1 MSSSEPEQD
10 ESYSVVNARF
20 FLVVSNSI
28 DPRAMGPTR
37 IVMQF
42 TDSQDGRGAFKA
54 LESAH
59 KPNTTFNKLQL
70 HAKLADAVRE
80 NNEDITAYSL
90 RLVNLRD
97 ELRIK
102 EGNKQVWPDMQFG
115 GAAEGTTRRQ
125 HLRHDNRDHQHY
137 RGHHP
142 RASDAAAA
150 TAFKGTCYNC
160 GATGHKSRDCSRRK
174 GGATRHGSND
184 GQHSRQAHR
193 QANGGN
199 RSDGKNRGDPK
210 QQAGAGSN
218 GKYCP
223 VHPMAKH
230 DAGEC
235 KGLRTSCTTGII
247 PGCFLQNPGCPTKN
261 SALVLKQHPHLATA
275 LAAVATNQE
284 AKSAAA
290 GEQDLP
296 IIRPFGLVTTAPAA
310 VELKPAALAA
320 AADDMPIDM
329 VLDSGAPHHYFD
341 PFELNWSF
349 GVALTDIKPY
359 NHKVNTGGGSRSAV
373 CMGTVHLR
381 LTAADGSLVPLAIAN
396 SINVP
401 LLGHHLLSVNANLK
415 AATAAAAAA
424 AGPSHPGYDGDDF
437 DVVSML
443 EADSDDD
450 EIIPS
455 SATAPTP
462 LAAAAHPGID
472 AAVGAVTT
480 DPAAGDGDT
489 ARNGGSAAATGAV
502 MAARTAPSIP
512 RWKQPKQPST
522 HAMGTRTR
530 ATSQP
535 PPAVNP
541 HDSAVPVLEVALV
554 FADTA
559 TLEPAAWADLVLHAA
574 TLFSA
579 TSALVMF
586 SVFLA
591 QYHVNMFSMPIRLSQ
606 SDVEKVALT
615 LKSPA
620 INAPQQRRRRSAAAA
635 PSASNGRVAQLRGQT
650 VTTPPMETPL
660 IPPWSSLAESSGDSF
675 HPEARCNRSSGD
687 ASVGAAA
694 TTASSERIVA
704 PEARDPTSEEEEL
717 GHPCCNWNHVKAV
730 QAEINTLFQFKRQE
744 CLEACAKMGLSESAV
759 KTGLLNHHFFME
771 RSSFVSFESKHAHD
785 LCTDEL
791 GGVMP
796 FTLTRDKTF
805 LFVRE
810 RWFMAFLAIDRKVE
824 VNGVVP
830 PEYSTILYQLHDLL
844 KKHTL
849 VNQLTR
855 TRWISHDT
863 VNLDIDSGDS
873 GSGNAKAAVKLR
885 DTQFELPALHF
896 KRLLVQLAKAGFTE
910 EQADAASAL
919 WSWSSTINQDTFVL
933 DGSWYTLKGS
943 DLTRIAGTEWLN
955 DVIMDAFLDLR
966 VRQVQHV
973 HAVLSTI
980 YRDNDPAAMSVVEP
994 MRQNAKKQQTNG
1006 SDCGVFVC
1014 ANAWC
1019 HLNNRPFFTQEDAQ
1033 FFRWQDIVKA
1043 VHHSDVKVLDKR
1055 FRVMR
1060 IIAHAHHNFVMYPL
1074 KPTCKYDWPA
1084 KASPLAHAVLT
1095 DSFLVYDRLLEYTYR
1110 IYSTEYMPV
1119 LIALIQKGLDSS
1131 AGPGSQR
1138 TRLHTKIVGT

>member
-70 HAKLADAVRE
+70 HAKLADPVRE

-535 PPAVNP
+535 PPAVNVATA
-541 HDSAVPVLEVALV
+541 AVAAIAAAPPIYPSHTCAATAMLAQAYPTITGVRVADDGGIPVPGEREV
-554 FADTA
+554 
-559 TLEPAAWADLVLHAA
+559 VLHLATALYRVPRQASDAVRAQPTSWNVVGDAVAA
-574 TLFSA
+574 AAGAGGHGQAIVAGGRTPAVQAAGGAHAQPSA
-579 TSALVMF
+579 ADGAGAAVTGPAHVGGAAAAL
-586 SVFLA
+586 A
-591 QYHVNMFSMPIRLSQ
+591 TGAGAAAGGGAGAAAGA
-606 SDVEKVALT
+606 DA
-615 LKSPA
+615 A
-620 INAPQQRRRRSAAAA
+620 GAAAAAAA
-635 PSASNGRVAQLRGQT
+635 PAAPRARPRRCRARAPAEGVLDRGDAPRPRRPAYTTTRDPRIGNVLDAVDCDVGELIKWVERASGTKFYHLLAPLAFAQQSAAGNHARHRLGPATRLQHVAAGTFGPLLWSVLAAARAPCTRAADASRLPEPDKDWDPAHMAILTDGAELSSLRNGVSRVARRLEQQDSQCPANEATYEVLVRKHPAPHQRVG
-650 VTTPPMETPL
+650 VVDAAHDEVRAVLAAARVRCELYAPGLAPPPDNHATA
-660 IPPWSSLAESSGDSF
+660 ILAE
-675 HPEARCNRSSGD
+675 
-687 ASVGAAA
+687 
-694 TTASSERIVA
+694 VA
-704 PEARDPTSEEEEL
+704 PAAGAGDPVQPLALTPSMVVEA
-717 GHPCCNWNHVKAV
+717 
-730 QAEINTLFQFKRQE
+730 
-744 CLEACAKMGLSESAV
+744 
-759 KTGLLNHHFFME
+759 
-771 RSSFVSFESKHAHD
+771 
-785 LCTDEL
+785 
-791 GGVMP
+791 
-796 FTLTRDKTF
+796 
-805 LFVRE
+805 
-810 RWFMAFLAIDRKVE
+810 
-824 VNGVVP
+824 
-830 PEYSTILYQLHDLL
+830 LY
-844 KKHTL
+844 
-849 VNQLTR
+849 
-855 TRWISHDT
+855 
-863 VNLDIDSGDS
+863 
-873 GSGNAKAAVKLR
+873 
-885 DTQFELPALHF
+885 
-896 KRLLVQLAKAGFTE
+896 
-910 EQADAASAL
+910 AASAG
-919 WSWSSTINQDTFVL
+919 SAAGL
-933 DGSWYTLKGS
+933 DGMRYEFLW
-943 DLTRIAGTEWLN
+943 AAMGTSAQAAAADDAERA
-955 DVIMDAFLDLR
+955 DVIDG
-966 VRQVQHV
+966 
-973 HAVLSTI
+973 T
-980 YRDNDPAAMSVVEP
+980 PAP
-994 MRQNAKKQQTNG
+994 
-1006 SDCGVFVC
+1006 
-1014 ANAWC
+1014 
-1019 HLNNRPFFTQEDAQ
+1019 
-1033 FFRWQDIVKA
+1033 
-1043 VHHSDVKVLDKR
+1043 
-1055 FRVMR
+1055 
-1060 IIAHAHHNFVMYPL
+1060 
-1074 KPTCKYDWPA
+1074 
-1084 KASPLAHAVLT
+1084 PLAE
-1095 DSFLVYDRLLEYTYR
+1095 RLAALFNN
-1110 IYSTEYMPV
+1110 
-1119 LIALIQKGLDSS
+1119 LIATPEAMPDS
-1131 AGPGSQR
+1131 ALRLWRAASQC
-1138 TRLHTKIVGT
+1138 